1 MKRSFILLALFAG
14 FVFAQKYDPLTGEE
28 IKIKKFDP
36 LTGDA
41 IEEDKPDIKN
51 PINDEKD
58 VNINTE
64 DSNNQLQTVKTIPQS
79 MVGDLIRLRFVN
91 DIELFGKITAQNRN
105 YITLDIEFVGEAI
118 IPLKNI
124 KSFSQVSNTNTS
136 YRLSSR
142 PSPLENSNNKF
153 DILDFNR
160 NLNSELEQYM
170 RKKSYPL
177 LGVGGCLL
185 APITAGL
192 SFPIITIYS
201 YIPEKNIEPSS
212 EFYNK
217 LSFDEKK
224 LYKTKFNEAVS
235 DKKRSGVQNGIRASI
250 AIAALGL
257 GLIILTF

>member
-136 YRLSSR
+136 YRLSSNHR
-142 PSPLENSNNKF
+142 HWK
-153 DILDFNR
+153 
-160 NLNSELEQYM
+160 
-170 RKKSYPL
+170 
-177 LGVGGCLL
+177 
-185 APITAGL
+185 
-192 SFPIITIYS
+192 
-201 YIPEKNIEPSS
+201 
-212 EFYNK
+212 
-217 LSFDEKK
+217 
-224 LYKTKFNEAVS
+224 
-235 DKKRSGVQNGIRASI
+235 
-250 AIAALGL
+250 
-257 GLIILTF
+257 ILTINLIY

>member
-1 MKRSFILLALFAG
+1 MKQSFILLALLAG

-41 IEEDKPDIKN
+41 IEENKPDIKN
-51 PINDEKD
+51 LTNDEKD

-79 MVGDLIRLRFVN
+79 MVGDIIRLRFVN

-105 YITLDIEFVGEAI
+105 YISIDIEFVGEAI

-136 YRLSSR
+136 YRLSSK
-142 PSPLENSNNKF
+142 PSSVENSKNKI
-153 DILDFNR
+153 DILDFER
-160 NLNSELEQYM
+160 SLDAELSQYV

-177 LGVGGCLL
+177 IGIGGCALTPL
-185 APITAGL
+185 TFGF
-192 SFPIITIYS
+192 SVPIIALYS
-201 YIPEKNIEPSS
+201 
-212 EFYNK
+212 
-217 LSFDEKK
+217 
-224 LYKTKFNEAVS
+224 
-235 DKKRSGVQNGIRASI
+235 
-250 AIAALGL
+250 
-257 GLIILTF
+257 

>member
-1 MKRSFILLALFAG
+1 
-14 FVFAQKYDPLTGEE
+14 
-28 IKIKKFDP
+28 
-36 LTGDA
+36 
-41 IEEDKPDIKN
+41 
-51 PINDEKD
+51 
-58 VNINTE
+58 
-64 DSNNQLQTVKTIPQS
+64 

-201 YIPEKNIEPSS
+201 YIPEKNMSPVVNFIIN
-212 EFYNK
+212 YLLMKKNCIK
-217 LSFDEKK
+217 LNLMKK
-224 LYKTKFNEAVS
+224 MS
-235 DKKRSGVQNGIRASI
+235 DKKD
-250 AIAALGL
+250 LEYK
-257 GLIILTF
+257 TE

>member
-1 MKRSFILLALFAG
+1 MKRSFILFTLFAG
-14 FVFAQKYDPLTGEE
+14 FLFAQKYDPLTGEE

-41 IEEDKPDIKN
+41 IEENKPDIKN
-51 PINDEKD
+51 LTNDEKD
-58 VNINTE
+58 VKINIE

-124 KSFSQVSNTNTS
+124 KSFSQVSKTNTS

-142 PSPLENSNNKF
+142 PSPFENSNNKF

-217 LSFDEKK
+217 LTFDEKK
-224 LYKTKFNEAVS
+224 LYKTKFNEMVS

>member
-1 MKRSFILLALFAG
+1 MKRSFIILALLAG

-58 VNINTE
+58 VSTNTE
-64 DSNNQLQTVKTIPQS
+64 DSNNQIQTVKTIPQS

-105 YITLDIEFVGEAI
+105 YISIDIEFVGEAI

-136 YRLSSR
+136 YRLSSK
-142 PSPLENSNNKF
+142 PSSVENSKNKI
-153 DILDFNR
+153 DILDFER
-160 NLNSELEQYM
+160 SLDAELSQYV

-177 LGVGGCLL
+177 IGIGGCALTPL
-185 APITAGL
+185 TFGL
-192 SFPIITIYS
+192 SVPIIALYS
-201 YIPEKNIEPSS
+201 YIPVTKVEPTSR
-212 EFYNK
+212 FYK
-217 LSFDEKK
+217 DLPTQHKIK
-224 LYKTKFNEAVS
+224 YKTEFNKKITAKKASEIQNSMLVSAVLFF
-235 DKKRSGVQNGIRASI
+235 GLMLF
-250 AIAALGL
+250 LGA
-257 GLIILTF
+257 